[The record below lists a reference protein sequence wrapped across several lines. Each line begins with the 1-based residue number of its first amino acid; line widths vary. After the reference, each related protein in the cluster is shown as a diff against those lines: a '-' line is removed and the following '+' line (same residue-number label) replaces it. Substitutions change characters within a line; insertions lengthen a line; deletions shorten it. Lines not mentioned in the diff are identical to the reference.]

1 MGRDMSRRKPT
12 ENEHIYLIN
21 QVDALC
27 PLCRKTLMYDKKNTK
42 RKGYEIAHIYPS
54 SPTAAEKELLKDE
67 KLLNPDVEHRDNLI
81 PLCNGCHTKFDNPR
95 TVEEYRKLFA
105 IKAALI
111 EIEKQRDVWSELEIH
126 EDIVKI
132 FEQLAAAPTPQSVPL
147 SYDPKVIDNKLDKT
161 IQHPTYVMIK
171 AYVSE
176 YYGFIQDQLKSL
188 DVDNSGVSVIIMTE
202 VKLFYLNMKKNTSNQ
217 QEIFESLVD
226 WFQYKTTARVKNST
240 EIVAAYFIQNCEVF
254 E

>member
-1 MGRDMSRRKPT
+1 MSRRKPT
-12 ENEHIYLIN
+12 GNEHIYLVN

-27 PLCRKTLMYDKKNTK
+27 PLCRKTLMYNKKNAK
-42 RKGYEIAHIYPS
+42 WKGYEIAHIYPS
-54 SPTAAEKELLKDE
+54 SPTPIEKELLKDE

-95 TVEEYRKLFA
+95 TVEEYRRLYA

-111 EIEKQRDVWSELEIH
+111 EIEKQKDVWSELEIH

-132 FEQLAAAPTPQSVPL
+132 FEQLAAAATPKIVEL
-147 SYDPKVIDNKLDKT
+147 SYDPKVIDKKLDET
-161 IQHPTYVMIK
+161 IQHPTYVLIK

-176 YYGFIQDQLKSL
+176 YYNFIQNQFKAL
-188 DVDNSGVSVIIMTE
+188 DVDNNGVSSIIMME
-202 VKLFYLNMKKNTSNQ
+202 VRLFYFSMKKISSNQ
-217 QEIFESLVD
+217 QEIFDSLVS
-226 WFQYKTTARVKNST
+226 WFQSKTTSKVKMST